1 MELKKILAGLEG
13 LKVKGSLD
21 IDVKNIRNNS
31 KNVGPDDMFVAV
43 KGFDVDGHEHI
54 EEAMNNGAKV
64 IMAQEDIIDKKII
77 KEIKKL

>member
-43 KGFDVDGHEHI
+43 KGFDVDGH
-54 EEAMNNGAKV
+54 
-64 IMAQEDIIDKKII
+64 
-77 KEIKKL
+77 